1 MTATWTPQ
9 PGKAL
14 AIRTCTP
21 REDGTLTGWGNF
33 VWPSEPGSIVVAPDW
48 SPEPQCGG
56 GLHGL
61 LWGAGDLAYLLLGRG
76 KTFMVVEVDEDQ
88 VVPLHDDKVKFPRCV
103 VVHVGD
109 FQSCAE
115 LIALHAPQRVDM
127 HRTALALSVYD
138 HVTYCVDLD
147 SPQGRAEANDSEYD
161 ETDAEESR
169 RFPVLLSPLARI
181 VSSEVVPGSHR
192 PFRGPAD
199 DPFAGI
205 LDPDDPDGPIP
216 PGHHTVAIDVDWPVH
231 AIPSSSPGHYHLW
244 IDCPPMPWWR
254 YRRLLRALKQAGVIE
269 PGYYS
274 AAVARRATHLR
285 LPWVRKARPVE
296 GPAFTSVP
304 AGVAS

>member
-1 MTATWTPQ
+1 MTATWTPR

-14 AIRTCTP
+14 AIRTCAP
-21 REDGTLTGWGNF
+21 REDGTLTGWGDF
-33 VWPSEPGSIVVAPDW
+33 LWPSEPGSVVVAPDW
-48 SPEPQCGG
+48 DPRPVCGG

-61 LWGAGDLAYLLLGRG
+61 LWGAGDLAYLRLGHG
-76 KTFMVVEVDEDQ
+76 QAFMVVEVDEDQ
-88 VVPLHDDKVKFPRCV
+88 VVALHDDKVKFPRCV

-115 LIALHAPQRVDM
+115 LIAAHAPQRVDL
-127 HRTALALSVYD
+127 HRTALALSNFD

-147 SPQGRAEANDSEYD
+147 SPEGREEASGDEYD
-161 ETDAEESR
+161 QTDAEAAR
-169 RFPVLLSPLARI
+169 RFPVPLSPLARI
-181 VSSEVVPGSHR
+181 VSSEVVPGHLPPR
-192 PFRGPAD
+192 FPGP

-205 LDPDDPDGPIP
+205 FDDHPIANTWKPTP
-216 PGHHTVAIDVDWPVH
+216 PGHHTVAIDVDWPVR
-231 AIPSSSPGHYHLW
+231 AIPSSTPGHYHLW

-285 LPWVRKARPVE
+285 LPWVRKAIPVE
-296 GPAFTSVP
+296 TAEQPV
-304 AGVAS
+304 GVAS